1 MSDTMNA
8 LSSMRASEAQPVNY
22 ENISK
27 NDLAI
32 INAKYDRKKFIAAL
46 DAGTLSCL
54 PGANGLADTQAACNV
69 INGTVYRGS
78 GQLLLKDFQKQNGFP
93 TAEFCTGDQIEKA
106 SGFAGKKIYIKKGSK
121 GISLNFSIEGEQ
133 KSVRL
138 FNIAQV
144 HDPELIRA
152 YADHRAQERETYL
165 QEKYGEN
172 YHPKTNGGGK
182 PAVSCTSSDP
192 DVYLGQYLAALTD
205 GRKFQVRPELAEE
218 FKQKTKDFIFE
229 KNPAG
234 HINPFNLNR
243 LGGKASSLCRQIL
256 PEIRETPKPEI
267 EGKPKREQ
275 RRPLSK
281 KTDPSMER

>member
-1 MSDTMNA
+1 MSDTMIFP
-8 LSSMRASEAQPVNY
+8 SSQRASEAQPGNY

-46 DAGTLSCL
+46 DAGTLACL
-54 PGANGLADTQAACNV
+54 PDSNGLADTQAACNV
-69 INGTVYRGS
+69 INRTTYRGS
-78 GQLLLKDFQKQNGFP
+78 GQLLLKDFQKQNEFP

-106 SGFAGKKIYIKKGSK
+106 SGFAGKKIYIKKGAR
-121 GISLNFSIEGEQ
+121 GITLNFSINGEQ
-133 KSVRL
+133 TSARL

-144 HDPELIRA
+144 HNPDLIRA
-152 YADHRAQERETYL
+152 YAEHRAQERETYL

-172 YHPKTNGGGK
+172 YRPKMNEPDK

-192 DVYLGQYLAALTD
+192 DVYLGQYLAAVTD
-205 GRKFQVRPELAEE
+205 GRQFKVSPRLAEE

-243 LGGKASSLCRQIL
+243 LGSKASSLCRQIL

-267 EGKPKREQ
+267 EGKPKKEPH
-275 RRPLSK
+275 RPSSK
-281 KTDPSMER
+281 KADPSMER

>member
-1 MSDTMNA
+1 MT
-8 LSSMRASEAQPVNY
+8 SSSSETRPVSY

-27 NDLAI
+27 NDLSI
-32 INAKYDRKKFIAAL
+32 INAKHDRKKFIAAL

-54 PGANGLADTQAACNV
+54 PGEKGFADTQAACNV
-69 INGTVYRGS
+69 INGTIYRGS

-93 TAEFCTGDQIEKA
+93 TAEFCTGDQIDKA
-106 SGFAGKKIYIKKGSK
+106 SGFAGKKIYIKKGVK
-121 GISLNFSIEGEQ
+121 GISLNFSVEGEQ

-144 HDPELIRA
+144 HNPELIRS
-152 YADHRAQERETYL
+152 YADHRAKERETYL

-172 YHPKTNGGGK
+172 YRPKANDAKK

-192 DVYLGQYLAALTD
+192 EVYLGQYLAALSD
-205 GRKFQVRPELAEE
+205 SRKFKVSPQLAED

-229 KNPAG
+229 RTPEG

-243 LGGKASSLCRQIL
+243 LGSKASYQCKQIL
-256 PEIRETPKPEI
+256 SEIREAPKEERKRPSPE
-267 EGKPKREQ
+267 KPV
-275 RRPLSK
+275 
-281 KTDPSMER
+281 PSIDW